1 MGLSKGVVLALAL
14 LCVLPLC
21 RAQNNEW
28 AWMGGPSD
36 SVPWGAYGNLGI
48 ASTANHPGAR
58 YAAMTWTD
66 KTGNLWL
73 FGGLGY
79 DLGSASVAG
88 NSGYLNDLWKYNTST
103 GEWAWMGGSE
113 TIPCATQC
121 TGQSGTY
128 GTLGKPASANVPGA
142 RFGAAVW
149 TDQRGDLWLFGGRGY
164 DSTGTNGSLNDL
176 WRFDPST
183 SNWTWIA
190 GASTVPSCAA
200 GKDCGAS
207 GSYGAIGIPSSSNS
221 PGARTGAVTW
231 TDSSGNLWLFGGSGY
246 DSAGK
251 VGSLND
257 LWEFNPSTA
266 QWTWMGGSSTVPASC
281 SYTTCGQPG
290 VYGTLGTPSSA
301 NIPAGRSGAVGWT
314 DKSGN
319 FWLFG
324 GEVNYLYSEGYHGD
338 INDLWEFNP
347 STKEWTWM
355 GGDNSPLVSCNGLT
369 KCTPTPVYGAWQTPA
384 VSNQPGARENSVG
397 WVDAQGNFWL
407 FGGDG
412 VDAAGDYGPLN
423 DLWTFNPATN
433 QWVWMSGDTI
443 FQQYSSADSQG
454 TASLSASPGSRDSAV
469 GWTDQTGN
477 LWLLGGIGFSFMPY
491 SGGPMGDLWE
501 YVPYP
506 AEGEPATSAPVF
518 SPSSGTYTSV
528 QSVSL
533 TSSTPNAAIYYRIN
547 GNSPTLYSTPITVTQ
562 SETITGVAVA
572 PNSAASSAAT
582 ASYTLNIP
590 PPPAPTISPAPGT
603 YSAPPQVTITDS
615 DSYATIY
622 YTTDGS
628 TPSTQSTRYSGPVI
642 AWKTETIN
650 AIAVAGGDSLSPVAS
665 ATYTIPPTPPNTWA
679 YLQGQSEIEQAG
691 DYGALGIHVTTGY
704 PGSRSSAATWTD
716 ANGDFWV
723 FGGDGTDGNGNTG
736 WLNDLWKYSSSGP
749 IQDGY
754 WTWMG
759 GVSTVPCTT
768 TGGVQTCGGNHGSYG
783 TLGAG
788 STSNVP
794 GSREGA
800 FTWTDSAGRLW
811 LFGGYGFSS
820 TSGPG
825 YLNDLWRFDP
835 TTGQWTWVSGSNA
848 YNFVTQAAAY
858 GQPGVYGTLGTAAP
872 GNVPG
877 GRAYGASWIDS
888 NGNLWLFGG
897 LGMDAGSELAHL
909 NDLWMFNPSSSEW
922 TWMGGS
928 EIVSVCVNGGGQC
941 GQQGTYGTL
950 GTPSS
955 SNIPGGRQYAAYWT
969 DQSGNFWLFGGDGYD
984 ANDERAALNDLWMYS
999 PSTNK
1004 WTWVNGSSAVPCS
1017 IDPSSGLRSCVSPP
1031 AVTGTLG
1038 IASSGNT
1045 PGGRPA
1051 SATWVDQKGNFWLM
1065 GTQWMN
1071 DMWVFQPSL
1080 GQWTWMGGDYAP
1092 SNCLFILFVG
1102 GGQFPVF
1109 TCAGNQGYFSGE
1121 YQFDVGNIP
1130 GARSNAAT
1138 FVDNSGN
1145 FRLFSG
1151 YMYNLSPDRGGPVN
1165 DLWAFQPSVGSLPPA
1180 ANPVLKL
1187 RTGIYTGGGPLTIS
1201 NGMPNASIYYTTD
1214 GTTPSKSS
1222 SLYTGPIS
1230 ITSTAHVRAYAV
1242 VPGYADSGV
1251 AAGDY
1256 VFPPS
1261 PPAPT
1266 FSIAAGSFPSAQ
1278 TVAISDASIYAR
1290 IYYTTDGSAPSPY
1303 STLYTGPITVASS
1316 ETINAVAVIKGYGVW
1331 TDASYATFDGY
1342 TSNGPQL
1349 LSPIAAALYTI
1360 NLPPAPTP
1368 TFSVPAG
1375 TYTSAQTVAISD
1387 STSGAAIYYTTDGS
1401 TPSSS
1406 SALYSGPITISATA
1420 TIKAIATASGY
1431 SPSAVASAAYT
1442 INLAPPGFTGGSGG
1456 TTSMTVTPGAN
1467 SGNTGMISV
1476 AGTNG
1481 FTGTVNLSC
1490 AVTTSIPNAND
1501 LPACSLNPT
1510 SVTISGSTAQA
1521 STLTI
1526 TTTAA
1531 TSAANRGKTLFS
1543 PGGGGAVLAFVL
1555 LVGGYKRRRRWQS
1568 MLGLLLLVLG
1578 GGLLACGGG
1587 GAGST
1592 GGGGSGG
1599 GGGNPGTTPGAYTVK
1614 VTGTSGTV
1622 TATVATVS
1630 LTVQ

>member
-1 MGLSKGVVLALAL
+1 MGGSSQSNQTVSYGSLKSFSANNTPGSRSGMASWTDKSGNLWIFGGFGYD
-14 LCVLPLC
+14 
-21 RAQNNEW
+21 QNGPEEFSELWELNGSTLEW
-28 AWMGGPSD
+28 AWIAGPQTGNQSG
-36 SVPWGAYGNLGI
+36 VYGTQGT
-48 ASTANHPGAR
+48 SSSQNHPGAR
-58 YAAMTWTD
+58 SGAVTWTD
-66 KTGNLWL
+66 ASGNLWM
-73 FGGLGY
+73 FGGEGT
-79 DLGSASVAG
+79 DSAG
-88 NSGYLNDLWKYNTST
+88 NHGYLNDLWKFDPTAL
-103 GEWAWMGGSE
+103 EWTWMGGSSVLP
-113 TIPCATQC
+113 TCPSTNSCGPPGVYGTMGTAAPGNIPGGRAGAVGWTDSSGNFWLFGGRIYIVYLNGWGGYENDLWKYDPISNQWTWMGGSNSPPSSCSMLNTSC
-121 TGQSGTY
+121 GQSGVY
-128 GTLGKPASANVPGA
+128 GTAGNPSLTNVPGA
-142 RFGAAVW
+142 REGSSTWVDASGNV
-149 TDQRGDLWLFGGRGY
+149 WLFGGFGFDAAGLRGE
-164 DSTGTNGSLNDL
+164 LNDL
-176 WRFDPST
+176 WQYDPA
-183 SNWTWIA
+183 SNKWVWMKGSDSVGANYSGPSGVYGELQIPAVGNSPGGRDTAASWMDAKGNLWLLGGDGIDANGTYGYLGDLWMFNPGSNQWTWINGGISVDQPA
-190 GASTVPSCAA
+190 IYGTLGVPSLGNDAGNRIGEAA
-200 GKDCGAS
+200 
-207 GSYGAIGIPSSSNS
+207 
-221 PGARTGAVTW
+221 W
-231 TDSSGNLWLFGGSGY
+231 TDRGGNLWLFGGSY
-246 DSAGK
+246 
-251 VGSLND
+251 
-257 LWEFNPSTA
+257 FNSKLDN
-266 QWTWMGGSSTVPASC
+266 
-281 SYTTCGQPG
+281 GQR
-290 VYGTLGTPSSA
+290 A
-301 NIPAGRSGAVGWT
+301 
-314 DKSGN
+314 
-319 FWLFG
+319 
-324 GEVNYLYSEGYHGD
+324 
-338 INDLWEFNP
+338 
-347 STKEWTWM
+347 
-355 GGDNSPLVSCNGLT
+355 
-369 KCTPTPVYGAWQTPA
+369 
-384 VSNQPGARENSVG
+384 
-397 WVDAQGNFWL
+397 
-407 FGGDG
+407 
-412 VDAAGDYGPLN
+412 
-423 DLWTFNPATN
+423 
-433 QWVWMSGDTI
+433 
-443 FQQYSSADSQG
+443 
-454 TASLSASPGSRDSAV
+454 
-469 GWTDQTGN
+469 
-477 LWLLGGIGFSFMPY
+477 
-491 SGGPMGDLWE
+491 DLWE
-501 YVPYP
+501 YLPY
-506 AEGEPATSAPVF
+506 ATTEEPATSAPVF
-518 SPSSGTYTSV
+518 SPSSGTYTSI

-533 TSSTPNAAIYYRIN
+533 TSSTPNASIYYRIN
-547 GNSPTLYSTPITVTQ
+547 GDSPTLYSTSITVTQ
-562 SETITGVAVA
+562 SETITAVAVA

-582 ASYTLNIP
+582 AAYTLNIP
-590 PPPAPTISPAPGT
+590 PPPTPTISPASGT
-603 YSAPPQVTITDS
+603 YSAPPQVTISDS

-628 TPSTQSTRYSGPVI
+628 TPSPQSTRYSGPLI
-642 AWKTETIN
+642 AWKTETIH

-665 ATYTIPPTPPNTWA
+665 ATYTILPTPPNTWA
-679 YLQGQSEIEQAG
+679 YLQGESEIEQG
-691 DYGALGIHVTTGY
+691 GNYGALGIHVATSY

-736 WLNDLWKYSSSGP
+736 WLNDLWKYSSTGP
-749 IQDGY
+749 IQDSY

-759 GVSTVPCTT
+759 GLSTVPCTT

-783 TLGAG
+783 TLGTG
-788 STSNVP
+788 STSNIP

-835 TTGQWTWVSGSNA
+835 TTGQWTWVSGSST

-858 GQPGVYGTLGTAAP
+858 GQPGVYGTLGKQAP

-897 LGMDAGSELAHL
+897 LGMDAGSELVHL

-928 EIVSVCVNGGGQC
+928 EVVSVCVNGGGEC

-969 DQSGNFWLFGGDGYD
+969 DQSGNFWLYGGDGYD

-1004 WTWVNGSSAVPCS
+1004 WTWVNGASAVPCP
-1017 IDPSSGLRSCVSPP
+1017 IDQYTGLHACISPA

-1038 IASSGNT
+1038 VASSGNT
-1045 PGGRPA
+1045 PGGRLA

-1065 GTQWMN
+1065 GTKWMN

-1092 SNCLFILFVG
+1092 SNCLFILFAGPG
-1102 GGQFPVF
+1102 GLYPVF

-1121 YQFDVGNIP
+1121 YLFDVGNLP

-1138 FVDNSGN
+1138 FVDSSGN

-1187 RTGIYTGGGPLTIS
+1187 RTGVYTGGGPLTIS

-1242 VPGYADSGV
+1242 APGYADSGV
-1251 AAGDY
+1251 AAGEY
-1256 VFPPS
+1256 VFPPA

-1278 TVAISDASIYAR
+1278 TVAISDSSIYAR
-1290 IYYTTDGSAPSPY
+1290 IYYTTDGSAPNSY

-1316 ETINAVAVIKGYGVW
+1316 ETINAIAVIKGYGVW
-1331 TDASYATFDGY
+1331 TDASYADFDGY

-1349 LSPIAAALYTI
+1349 LGPVASATYTI
-1360 NLPPAPTP
+1360 NLPLAATP
-1368 TFSVPAG
+1368 TFGVPAG
-1375 TYTSAQTVAISD
+1375 TYTSAQTVTISD
-1387 STSGAAIYYTTDGS
+1387 STNGAAIYYTTDGS
-1401 TPSSS
+1401 TPTSSS
-1406 SALYSGPITISATA
+1406 PLYSGPISVAATE
-1420 TIKAIATASGY
+1420 TVKAIATASGY

-1467 SGNTGMISV
+1467 SGNTGTISV

-1481 FTGTVNLSC
+1481 FTGTVSLTCS
-1490 AVTTSIPNAND
+1490 VTTAIPNAND
-1501 LPACSLNPT
+1501 LPTCAMNPA
-1510 SVTISGSTAQA
+1510 SVTISGSAAQT
-1521 STLTI
+1521 STLTVM
-1526 TTTAA
+1526 TTAA
-1531 TSAANRGKTLFS
+1531 TSAAKRSNNPLSRE
-1543 PGGGGAVLAFVL
+1543 GGGAVFAVIL
-1555 LVGGYKRRRRWQS
+1555 LIGGYKRRRRWQA
-1568 MLGLLLLVLG
+1568 MLGLLLLVLCA
-1578 GGLLACGGG
+1578 GLLACGGG

-1592 GGGGSGG
+1592 GGGGTGP
-1599 GGGNPGTTPGAYTVK
+1599 GGGNSGTTPGAYTVK
-1614 VTGTSGTV
+1614 VTGTSGAV
-1622 TATVATVS
+1622 TATVATIS